1 MERSERPGW
10 IENPDKAY
18 LDHLCRKGYVVIA
31 PDHFVAGHRIPAA
44 GPYDTAAFYKNIR
57 NGLLWENSLISIR

>member
-44 GPYDTAAFYKNIR
+44 GPYDTAAFYKKHPEWTAV
-57 NGLLWENSLISIR
+57 GKFTY